1 MYYDI
6 STNGDKY
13 ETMMPTI
20 INSPQLLL
28 ERKCA
33 MSTITSHDIYKER
46 ILCKQ
51 KLDAWTKI
59 TYDHCQ
65 SNENNRSKTN
75 NVKICKQK
83 KCYMN

>member
-51 KLDAWTKI
+51 KLDA
-59 TYDHCQ
+59 
-65 SNENNRSKTN
+65 
-75 NVKICKQK
+75 
-83 KCYMN
+83 

>member
-1 MYYDI
+1 MYYGI

-28 ERKCA
+28 KCA
-33 MSTITSHDIYKER
+33 MWTITSHDIYKEG

-51 KLDAWTKI
+51 KLDARTKI
-59 TYDHCQ
+59 TYDQCQ
-65 SNENNRSKTN
+65 NNDNNKGKTN
-75 NVKICKQK
+75 NVKMYKQK